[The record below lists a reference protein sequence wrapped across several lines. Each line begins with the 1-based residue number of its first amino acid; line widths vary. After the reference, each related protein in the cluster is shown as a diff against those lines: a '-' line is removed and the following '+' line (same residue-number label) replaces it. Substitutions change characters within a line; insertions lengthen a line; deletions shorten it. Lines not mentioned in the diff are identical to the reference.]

1 MANVTILENLIQKI
15 KLPKSYTEKSGSI
28 ADYKAIQERFGL
40 EQILFTNIAKMPD
53 GYRGTIADGTEVDL
67 EIWQVA
73 ELISRNTYKQ
83 KRAVFVGK
91 VKTLSDHQ
99 PKSSKA
105 TGFPGDL
112 LFSPGINV
120 RVVPSL
126 KEIYL
131 SQTDPDDWALISYA
145 DLSDWFIFFNGV
157 ALGPR
162 DNLSNEQ
169 RFNNFGITGCLTIY
183 KSMLSRASF
192 EINDGGCEDSLN
204 IISSSGNIDNLNIN
218 SAHADALDMD
228 FSSIEI
234 GALSVKGAGN
244 DCYDVS
250 GGEYLLR
257 KAELKDCGDK
267 GISVGEASTSTDRI
281 SRNDRRYYRGLIKRL
296 L

>member
-1 MANVTILENLIQKI
+1 
-15 KLPKSYTEKSGSI
+15 
-28 ADYKAIQERFGL
+28 
-40 EQILFTNIAKMPD
+40 MPD

-120 RVVPSL
+120 SVVPSL

-162 DNLSNEQ
+162 DNLATNKGS
-169 RFNNFGITGCLTIY
+169 TI
-183 KSMLSRASF
+183 LA
-192 EINDGGCEDSLN
+192 
-204 IISSSGNIDNLNIN
+204 
-218 SAHADALDMD
+218 
-228 FSSIEI
+228 
-234 GALSVKGAGN
+234 
-244 DCYDVS
+244 
-250 GGEYLLR
+250 
-257 KAELKDCGDK
+257 
-267 GISVGEASTSTDRI
+267 
-281 SRNDRRYYRGLIKRL
+281 
-296 L
+296 